1 MRKKHHIEIMMGND
15 GSTTCY
21 VASDPVTANTSTA
34 GGVPLSPQQASH
46 SVDSVVNILPL
57 SELISTVSQVGEAGP
72 VCLLAFDA
80 MFLCLD
86 LISAV
91 SQVSG
96 AALVCLKAFDA
107 VFLCL

>member
-57 SELISTVSQVGEAGP
+57 SELISTVSQVSGATL
-72 VCLLAFDA
+72 VCLLAF
-80 MFLCLD
+80 
-86 LISAV
+86 V
-91 SQVSG
+91 
-96 AALVCLKAFDA
+96 A
-107 VFLCL
+107 VFLCLD